1 MSMQHHTEPNGMLIV
16 TSTSRFF
23 DWLLLFGAALC
34 TVPTIREALHGSFN
48 LNESAPLI
56 GAAFFL
62 LGFLVT
68 YERTRFE
75 FEPGL
80 GLVRW
85 SRIRTFAT
93 QHGSLPFTR
102 VKSVILQTSLG
113 SDAVSPSCRVTLV
126 TDQGELPLTIAYS
139 GGMQVEY
146 EAIAAKIRT
155 LLSLNPSSSD
165 IVMDSIH
172 AALDQGRK
180 IEAIRLVRLHKGLS
194 LTEATRFVEQAPHTP
209 RPIFSPHS

>member
-1 MSMQHHTEPNGMLIV
+1 MQHHTEPDGVLTV

-23 DWLLLFGAALC
+23 DWLLLFGATLC
-34 TVPTIREALHGSFN
+34 TVPTVRRALHGSFD
-48 LNESAPLI
+48 LNESASLI
-56 GAAFFL
+56 GTAFFL

-75 FEPGL
+75 FDPGL

-85 SRIRTFAT
+85 FRIRIFAT

-102 VKSVILQTSLG
+102 VKSVIIQTALG

-146 EAIAAKIRT
+146 EAIAARIRT
-155 LLSLNPSSSD
+155 VLRLNSSSSD
-165 IVMDSIH
+165 MVMDSIH
-172 AALDQGRK
+172 AALIQGRK
-180 IEAIRLVRLHKGLS
+180 IEAIRLVRLHKGFS
-194 LTEATRFVEQAPHTP
+194 LTEATRFVEQLPHTP
-209 RPIFSPHS
+209 LPILSPHS

>member
-1 MSMQHHTEPNGMLIV
+1 MQHHTEPDGVLIV

-23 DWLLLFGAALC
+23 DWLLLFGATLC
-34 TVPTIREALHGSFN
+34 TVPTVRGALHGSFD

-56 GAAFFL
+56 GTAFFL

-75 FEPGL
+75 FDPGL

-85 SRIRTFAT
+85 SHIRIFAT
-93 QHGSLPFTR
+93 QHGVLPFIR
-102 VKSVILQTSLG
+102 VKSVILQTALG

-126 TDQGELPLTIAYS
+126 TDQGELPLTNAYS
-139 GGMQVEY
+139 GGMQVEC
-146 EAIAAKIRT
+146 EAIAARIRT
-155 LLSLNPSSSD
+155 LLRLSSSSSD

-172 AALDQGRK
+172 AALSQGRK
-180 IEAIRLVRLHKGLS
+180 IEAIKLVRLHKGFN
-194 LTEATRFVEQAPHTP
+194 LTEATRFVEQLPHTP
-209 RPIFSPHS
+209 RPILSSHS